1 MENMK
6 LNNNLECPM
15 LGLGTFMLSPEDA
28 YTSTL
33 EALKMGYSLI
43 DTANAYVNELTYH
56 WEGDVLIPDLELE
69 DGSNYQIGKY
79 GRMRQRYLFEN
90 HHAMYTHLVLTEKL
104 WKHLEEV
111 DMECN
116 DMMDMLTV
124 RMAERESVTEHLK
137 SVDQFGWVR
146 KMNNIRSRAEEVVLH
161 DLIYMD

>member
-1 MENMK
+1 M
-6 LNNNLECPM
+6 
-15 LGLGTFMLSPEDA
+15 
-28 YTSTL
+28 
-33 EALKMGYSLI
+33 
-43 DTANAYVNELTYH
+43 ELTYH

-90 HHAMYTHLVLTEKL
+90 HHDMYTHLVLTEKL

-137 SVDQFGWVR
+137 SVDQLGWVR

-161 DLIYMD
+161 DLIYR

>member
-1 MENMK
+1 M
-6 LNNNLECPM
+6 
-15 LGLGTFMLSPEDA
+15 
-28 YTSTL
+28 
-33 EALKMGYSLI
+33 
-43 DTANAYVNELTYH
+43 ELTYH

-90 HHAMYTHLVLTEKL
+90 HHVMYTHLVLTEKL

-137 SVDQFGWVR
+137 SVDQLGWVR

-161 DLIYMD
+161 DLIYR

>member
-69 DGSNYQIGKY
+69 DGRNYQIGKC

-124 RMAERESVTEHLK
+124 RMAEREGVTEHLK
-137 SVDQFGWVR
+137 SVDQLGWVR

-161 DLIYMD
+161 DLIYR

>member
-1 MENMK
+1 M
-6 LNNNLECPM
+6 
-15 LGLGTFMLSPEDA
+15 
-28 YTSTL
+28 
-33 EALKMGYSLI
+33 
-43 DTANAYVNELTYH
+43 ELTYH
-56 WEGDVLIPDLELE
+56 REGDVLIPDLELE

-90 HHAMYTHLVLTEKL
+90 HHVMYTHLVLTEKL
-104 WKHLEEV
+104 WKHLEEG

-124 RMAERESVTEHLK
+124 RMAEREGVTEHLK
-137 SVDQFGWVR
+137 SVDQLGWVR

>member
-1 MENMK
+1 M
-6 LNNNLECPM
+6 
-15 LGLGTFMLSPEDA
+15 
-28 YTSTL
+28 
-33 EALKMGYSLI
+33 
-43 DTANAYVNELTYH
+43 ELTYH

-90 HHAMYTHLVLTEKL
+90 HHVMYTHLVLTEKL

-124 RMAERESVTEHLK
+124 RMAEREGVTEHLK
-137 SVDQFGWVR
+137 SVDQLGWVR
-146 KMNNIRSRAEEVVLH
+146 KMNSIRSRAEEVVLH

>member
-33 EALKMGYSLI
+33 EAIKMGYSLI

-137 SVDQFGWVR
+137 SVDQLGWVR

>member
-1 MENMK
+1 M
-6 LNNNLECPM
+6 
-15 LGLGTFMLSPEDA
+15 
-28 YTSTL
+28 
-33 EALKMGYSLI
+33 
-43 DTANAYVNELTYH
+43 ELTYH

-79 GRMRQRYLFEN
+79 GRMRHRYLFEN

-137 SVDQFGWVR
+137 SVDQLGWVR

-161 DLIYMD
+161 DLIYR

>member
-1 MENMK
+1 M
-6 LNNNLECPM
+6 
-15 LGLGTFMLSPEDA
+15 
-28 YTSTL
+28 
-33 EALKMGYSLI
+33 
-43 DTANAYVNELTYH
+43 ELTYH

-124 RMAERESVTEHLK
+124 RMAEREGVTEHLK
-137 SVDQFGWVR
+137 SVDQLGWVR
-146 KMNNIRSRAEEVVLH
+146 KMNNIRIAGNLNWFPAVWHMKKFIENSVDSVKFLAYNDIEAESLLRNLRSVMH
-161 DLIYMD
+161 NTKGGMPT

>member
-1 MENMK
+1 M
-6 LNNNLECPM
+6 
-15 LGLGTFMLSPEDA
+15 
-28 YTSTL
+28 
-33 EALKMGYSLI
+33 
-43 DTANAYVNELTYH
+43 ELTYH

-79 GRMRQRYLFEN
+79 GKMRQRYLFEN
-90 HHAMYTHLVLTEKL
+90 HYAMYTHLVLTEKL

-124 RMAERESVTEHLK
+124 RMAEREGVTEHLK
-137 SVDQFGWVR
+137 SVDQLGWVR

>member
-1 MENMK
+1 M
-6 LNNNLECPM
+6 
-15 LGLGTFMLSPEDA
+15 
-28 YTSTL
+28 
-33 EALKMGYSLI
+33 
-43 DTANAYVNELTYH
+43 ELTYH

-116 DMMDMLTV
+116 DMMDM
-124 RMAERESVTEHLK
+124 
-137 SVDQFGWVR
+137 R

-161 DLIYMD
+161 DLIYR

>member
-1 MENMK
+1 M
-6 LNNNLECPM
+6 
-15 LGLGTFMLSPEDA
+15 
-28 YTSTL
+28 
-33 EALKMGYSLI
+33 
-43 DTANAYVNELTYH
+43 ELTYH

-69 DGSNYQIGKY
+69 NGSNYQIGKY

-90 HHAMYTHLVLTEKL
+90 HHVMYTHLVLTEKL

-116 DMMDMLTV
+116 DMMDMLTT
-124 RMAERESVTEHLK
+124 RMAEHEGVTEHLK
-137 SVDQFGWVR
+137 SVDQLGWVR

>member
-69 DGSNYQIGKY
+69 DGNNYQIGKY

-124 RMAERESVTEHLK
+124 RMAEREGVTEHLK
-137 SVDQFGWVR
+137 SVDQLGWVR

>member
-33 EALKMGYSLI
+33 EAIKMGYSLI

-124 RMAERESVTEHLK
+124 RMAEREGVTEHLK
-137 SVDQFGWVR
+137 SVDQLGWVR
-146 KMNNIRSRAEEVVLH
+146 KMNNIRSRGSSVA
-161 DLIYMD
+161 

>member
-1 MENMK
+1 M
-6 LNNNLECPM
+6 
-15 LGLGTFMLSPEDA
+15 
-28 YTSTL
+28 
-33 EALKMGYSLI
+33 
-43 DTANAYVNELTYH
+43 ELTYH

-79 GRMRQRYLFEN
+79 GRMRQRYLFES

-124 RMAERESVTEHLK
+124 RMAEREGVTEHLK
-137 SVDQFGWVR
+137 SVDQLGWVR
-146 KMNNIRSRAEEVVLH
+146 KMNNIRSIAEEVVLH

>member
-1 MENMK
+1 M
-6 LNNNLECPM
+6 
-15 LGLGTFMLSPEDA
+15 
-28 YTSTL
+28 
-33 EALKMGYSLI
+33 
-43 DTANAYVNELTYH
+43 ELTYH

-111 DMECN
+111 DMEYN

-124 RMAERESVTEHLK
+124 RMAEREGVTEHLK
-137 SVDQFGWVR
+137 SVDQLGWVR
-146 KMNNIRSRAEEVVLH
+146 KINNIRSRAEEVVLH

>member
-1 MENMK
+1 M
-6 LNNNLECPM
+6 
-15 LGLGTFMLSPEDA
+15 
-28 YTSTL
+28 
-33 EALKMGYSLI
+33 
-43 DTANAYVNELTYH
+43 ELTYH

-90 HHAMYTHLVLTEKL
+90 HHVMYTHLVLTEKL

-124 RMAERESVTEHLK
+124 RMAEREGVTEHLK
-137 SVDQFGWVR
+137 SVDQLGWVR

>member
-1 MENMK
+1 M
-6 LNNNLECPM
+6 
-15 LGLGTFMLSPEDA
+15 
-28 YTSTL
+28 
-33 EALKMGYSLI
+33 
-43 DTANAYVNELTYH
+43 
-56 WEGDVLIPDLELE
+56 IPDLELE

-90 HHAMYTHLVLTEKL
+90 HHAMYAHLVLTEKL

-124 RMAERESVTEHLK
+124 RMAEREGVTEHLK
-137 SVDQFGWVR
+137 SVDQLGWVR

>member
-69 DGSNYQIGKY
+69 DGRNYQIGKC

-137 SVDQFGWVR
+137 SVDQLGWVR